1 MRIITKIKRKISFEA
16 KTIKF
21 INDYK
26 KIMENYLAILKN
38 ETIQKTE
45 FLRAIIRIKSSL
57 VALRNNKI
65 AYKKTKNKNYKKLIK
80 EAIRN
85 IIKDKKLIKSIIEQ
99 NNNYYQ
105 LVFLNQINSKTK

>member
-1 MRIITKIKRKISFEA
+1 MKIIKKLSFEA
-16 KTIKF
+16 RTIKF

-26 KIMENYLAILKN
+26 KIMESYLTILKN

-57 VALRNNKI
+57 VALRNNKV

-80 EAIRN
+80 AAIRN
-85 IIKDKKLIKSIIEQ
+85 IIKDKNLIKNIIEQ

-105 LVFLNQINSKTK
+105 LIFLNQFNSKIK